1 MTWTEQSKKSMLNLI
16 VILGSL
22 VLCGIVTSFALLY
35 VGEEKSLIDG
45 TDCEGMTTEETME
58 VII

>member
-35 VGEEKSLIDG
+35 VGEETSLIDG